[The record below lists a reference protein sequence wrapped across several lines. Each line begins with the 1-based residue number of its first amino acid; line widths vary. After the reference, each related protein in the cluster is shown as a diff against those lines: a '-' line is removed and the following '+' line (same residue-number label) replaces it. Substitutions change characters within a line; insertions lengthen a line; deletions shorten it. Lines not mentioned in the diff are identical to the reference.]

1 MKLTDVYAFTLET
14 IDAPE
19 LVLTVE
25 LFTNE
30 YTQALEIDPNTG
42 LLCWVSYYES
52 SYGSISYALSYY
64 LEINLEDGTVTQSS
78 MLFNHI
84 SCLAIPVKNGGD
96 NWGTTDEVS
105 GIQISRDA
113 MTILKGTEEA
123 LSALVLPWTVSDR
136 SIHLDKLRSH
146 RGHR

>member
-1 MKLTDVYAFTLET
+1 M
-14 IDAPE
+14 
-19 LVLTVE
+19 E

-123 LSALVLPWTVSDR
+123 LSAAGSALDGQRPLH
-136 SIHLDKLRSH
+136 HLDKLRSH